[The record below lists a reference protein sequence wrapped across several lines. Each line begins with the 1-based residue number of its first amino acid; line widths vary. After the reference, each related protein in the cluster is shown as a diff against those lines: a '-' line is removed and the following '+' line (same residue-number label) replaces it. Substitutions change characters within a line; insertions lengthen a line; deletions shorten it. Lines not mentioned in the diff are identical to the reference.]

1 MNTFTIKTAQLMAL
15 AGALLIIA
23 VAFVLLQK
31 PPIANGSVP
40 QGSDYVATTTGSI
53 NAYGQTVI
61 SSRVLKSTYGSLDSV
76 VITGANTGIFN
87 LYDATTSDVTKRTNN
102 TPTSTILL
110 ANFPASVVAG
120 TYTFD
125 AQFSTGLYVDLIS
138 GVMPTSTIM
147 YR

>member
-1 MNTFTIKTAQLMAL
+1 MAL